1 MAILDSLRQD
11 IRYAV
16 RTLGKNLFFA
26 VAALL
31 TLSLGVAGSTTMFTV
46 IRSVLL
52 KPLAYT
58 DPDRLL
64 RISGGATIV
73 RYEELKA
80 SASSFGEIGA
90 FLVTFPNVSLS
101 GKEGPEVVK
110 VTRVTGNFLGLLG
123 VEPVAGRGFQNSDE
137 AAGSAPVAMISSEL
151 WRRSLGG
158 NASIVGQP
166 ITLNGVVYI
175 VVGILPSGFSFPAP
189 GLDVWL
195 TPPMPPS
202 ANLPAAA
209 LNSPVLSMFARLAPR
224 VTIEQANTQFRVFNQ
239 RYAAEHPGMLDAKP
253 ASPSTLV
260 PMKDQL
266 VANVRPMLWMLF
278 GAAGLVLMIGCANVA
293 GLMLARA
300 AARER
305 EFAVRTSLG
314 ASRGRI
320 VCQLLVESLVLAI
333 VAGAVGLLLA
343 RFAVTAIANL
353 TSFNLPRAGEIRLD
367 VIVTLFGATISI
379 ATGLMFGL
387 VPAFSASTTAAASMK
402 VRNPRRITRW
412 LNTRGL
418 LVAGQV
424 ALSVILLI
432 GATLLMKSIARLQ
445 NVDAGFN
452 PENVVTLQIGLS
464 AARYNTDQKRRL
476 FFDELIQ
483 RVHGLPGV
491 QNAAVLT
498 TLPMTPWVG
507 RPVQVSG
514 RPVQKLNERAQAVQQ
529 SITPEYFR
537 TLQIPLRRGR
547 EFTSADSWNTPLVV
561 IINESLA
568 RLLWTGYPNAQDP
581 IGQRLLLGIDP
592 RPFEIVGVVADS
604 RQAALEREPQP
615 GIFLVYGQ
623 SPSSSTEAFTIRTN
637 GEIGQ
642 LMGSLRDVVRA
653 IDPNQAITGVRP
665 LANIIEDTLGQRRLL
680 MTLLQLFAGVAVT
693 LALVGIYGMIAY
705 SVVQRTREVGVR
717 MALGAHP
724 FHILR
729 LLLQRGLG
737 TTVLGVSS
745 GLVGALALTR
755 TLKAFLFEISAADP
769 MTYATVAALF
779 LIVSAGASYLPLR
792 RVGRI
797 DPMTVLRHD

>member
-1 MAILDSLRQD
+1 VAILESIQQD

-16 RTLGKNLFFA
+16 RTLRKNLVFT
-26 VAALL
+26 VAAVL

-52 KPLAYT
+52 KPLAYR
-58 DPDRLL
+58 DSDRLV
-64 RISGGATIV
+64 RISGGSTII

-80 SASSFGEIGA
+80 SSASYAEIGA
-90 FLVTFPNVSLS
+90 FLVNFPNVSLA

-110 VTRVTGNFLGLLG
+110 VTRVTTNFLRVLG
-123 VEPVAGRGFQNSDE
+123 VEPVLGRGFQSEDE
-137 AAGSAPVAMISSEL
+137 ATGSSPVTMISSEL

-158 NASIVGQP
+158 DPSIVGKTV
-166 ITLNGVVYI
+166 TLDGAAFTI
-175 VVGILPSGFSFPAP
+175 VGILPSGFSFPAP
-189 GLDVWL
+189 RLDVWL
-195 TPPMPPS
+195 TPPLPSS
-202 ANLPAAA
+202 ANLPATA
-209 LNSPVLSMFARLAPR
+209 LNSPVLSTFGRLQPQ
-224 VTIEQANTQFRVFNQ
+224 VTIEQANAQFTVFNQ
-239 RYAAEHPGMLDAKP
+239 RYAGAHPEMLDAKP
-253 ASPSTLV
+253 SSPSTLV
-260 PMKDQL
+260 PMKDLL

-300 AARER
+300 TSRAR

-314 ASRGRI
+314 ATRGRI
-320 VCQLLVESLVLAI
+320 VRQLLVESLVLAL
-333 VAGAVGLLLA
+333 VAGGLGLLLA
-343 RFAVTAIANL
+343 KSAVNTVANL
-353 TSFNLPRAGEIRLD
+353 TSFNLPRSGEIRLD
-367 VIVTLFGATISI
+367 LIVTIFVAMISI
-379 ATGLMFGL
+379 ATGLMFGF
-387 VPAFSASTTAAASMK
+387 VPAISASKTAAASMK

-432 GATLLMKSIARLQ
+432 SATLLMESVARLQ
-445 NVDAGFN
+445 SVDAGFN

-464 AARYNTDQKRRL
+464 TSRYNTDQKRRL

-483 RVHGLPGV
+483 RVHSLPGV
-491 QNAAVLT
+491 QSAAVSS
-498 TLPMTPWVG
+498 TLPMTPWIG

-514 RPVQKLNERAQAVQQ
+514 RPVLKLNERAQAVQQ
-529 SITPEYFR
+529 SVTPDYFR

-547 EFTSADSWNTPLVV
+547 EFTSGDGLNTSLVV

-568 RLLWTGYPNAQDP
+568 RLFWTDYPNGQNP

-592 RPFEIVGVVADS
+592 RPFEIVGIVADA
-604 RQAALEREPQP
+604 RQAALESEAKP
-615 GIFLVYGQ
+615 GIFIVYGQ
-623 SPSSSTEAFTIRTN
+623 SPSPSNEAFTIRTN
-637 GEIGQ
+637 GELGQ
-642 LMGSLRDVVRA
+642 LTRSLRDVLRT

-665 LANIIEDTLGQRRLL
+665 LVNIIEDTFGQRRLI
-680 MTLLQLFAGVAVT
+680 MTLLQLFAGIAVI

-705 SVVQRTREVGVR
+705 SAVQRTREVGVR

-724 FHILR
+724 YDILR

-737 TTVLGVSS
+737 MTVVGVSL
-745 GLVGALALTR
+745 GLLGALSLTR
-755 TLKAFLFEISAADP
+755 VLKTFLFQISPADP
-769 MTYATVAALF
+769 ITYASVAVLF
-779 LIVSAGASYLPLR
+779 MIVSAGASYIPVR
-792 RVGRI
+792 RASRI